1 MTHAKFITI
10 SLSPEKDAD
19 ILEFFAS
26 DKCHDRSYRVRKI
39 LRDYIT
45 AQQSQATDEKEG
57 GKDEA

>member
-19 ILEFFAS
+19 ILEFFAA
-26 DKCHDRSYRVRKI
+26 DKCHDRSYRVRRI
-39 LRDYIT
+39 LRNYIT
-45 AQQSQATDEKEG
+45 AQQDQAADEKKG

>member
-19 ILEFFAS
+19 ILDFFAA
-26 DKCHDRSYRVRKI
+26 DKCHDRSYRVRRI
-39 LRDYIT
+39 LRAYIE
-45 AQQSQATDEKEG
+45 AQQAQADDETKG

>member
-19 ILEFFAS
+19 ILEFFAPAE
-26 DKCHDRSYRVRKI
+26 CHDRSYRVRKI
-39 LRDYIT
+39 LRAYIE
-45 AQQSQATDEKEG
+45 AQAADQTKG

>member
-19 ILEFFAS
+19 ILEFFGPS
-26 DKCHDRSYRVRKI
+26 KCHDRSYRVRKI
-39 LRDYIT
+39 LRDYIA
-45 AQQSQATDEKEG
+45 AQQAQATDEKEG

>member
-19 ILEFFAS
+19 ILEFFAAG
-26 DKCHDRSYRVRKI
+26 KCHDRSYRIREI
-39 LRDYIT
+39 LRDYLE
-45 AQQSQATDEKEG
+45 AQQAQAADDTKG

>member
-19 ILEFFAS
+19 ILKFFEA
-26 DKCHDRSYRVRKI
+26 KNCHDRSYRIRKI

-45 AQQSQATDEKEG
+45 QNAQATDEKEG
-57 GKDEA
+57 GEK

>member
-1 MTHAKFITI
+1 MTRAKFITI

-19 ILEFFAS
+19 ILAFFAS

-39 LRDYIT
+39 LRNYIK
-45 AQQSQATDEKEG
+45 AQQSQTTDETRG

>member
-19 ILEFFAS
+19 ILEFFAAGR
-26 DKCHDRSYRVRKI
+26 CHDRSYRVREI
-39 LRDYIT
+39 LRNYIE
-45 AQQSQATDEKEG
+45 AQQAQATDNTKG

>member
-39 LRDYIT
+39 LRDYIGSQQ
-45 AQQSQATDEKEG
+45 AQAADEKEG

>member
-19 ILEFFAS
+19 ILEFFAA

-39 LRDYIT
+39 LRNYIA
-45 AQQSQATDEKEG
+45 AQQSQTTDETKG
-57 GKDEA
+57 GKNEA